1 MGLVG
6 YSSSSQSKDDDGS
19 SSSDDE
25 KKPKKQPKPA
35 AEKSTETAAQR
46 LNRLLGSMHTQSP
59 DQLAS
64 TEFPRPGD
72 AHRRR
77 KESLKQEAASKNVI
91 TAAKNIAS
99 MLGTSE
105 TERKQT
111 ESELLAKLLGHNVET
126 PSGGATQQTDAPDAT
141 TATAGASTEKEL
153 NLR

>member
-1 MGLVG
+1 M
-6 YSSSSQSKDDDGS
+6 
-19 SSSDDE
+19 
-25 KKPKKQPKPA
+25 
-35 AEKSTETAAQR
+35 ETAAQR
-46 LNRLLGSMHTQSP
+46 LNRLLGSMQTQSP